1 MTQTRRPP
9 LSHLY
14 HSQSFDKIDSF
25 LKPVLNILILCNL
38 IVGWGEGVIKEG
50 AGILHQVY
58 RFRGSVKSWG
68 EYDSSK

>member
-1 MTQTRRPP
+1 M
-9 LSHLY
+9 H
-14 HSQSFDKIDSF
+14 HSQSSDKIDSF

>member
-1 MTQTRRPP
+1 MR
-9 LSHLY
+9 
-14 HSQSFDKIDSF
+14 HSQGFDKIDSF

-50 AGILHQVY
+50 AGILHQGY

>member
-1 MTQTRRPP
+1 MRR
-9 LSHLY
+9 SK
-14 HSQSFDKIDSF
+14 SFEKIEGF
-25 LKPVLNILILCNL
+25 LKSVLNVLILCNL

>member
-1 MTQTRRPP
+1 MR
-9 LSHLY
+9 
-14 HSQSFDKIDSF
+14 HSQSFDKINSF
-25 LKPVLNILILCNL
+25 QKTSLNILILCNL